1 MQFRQKKNKRR
12 KRPDASEASRPASK
26 TTEDDCQSKK
36 GWIEFLPHYNRFR
49 SLGLLADREASDT
62 SGPFLHLSNMYV
74 LNFTASTTRSKY
86 GTICQSC
93 PKFYYFYWHNLSKVS
108 PIWLFL
114 LQSQNL
120 AQIVKIVFNFT
131 APTTKSKSGT
141 ICQNCF
147 QFYSSHY
154 KVQIWHNL
162 PKLSSILP

>member
-1 MQFRQKKNKRR
+1 MTVNLKK
-12 KRPDASEASRPASK
+12 DGSSFYLI
-26 TTEDDCQSKK
+26 TI
-36 GWIEFLPHYNRFR
+36 G
-49 SLGLLADREASDT
+49 LGLWVCWPTEWLLTHQA
-62 SGPFLHLSNMYV
+62 PFFICLLCKSSISLPLLQDQNMAPSVKIV
-74 LNFTASTTRSKY
+74 LNFTAPSTKSKSC
-86 GTICQSC
+86 TICQSC
-93 PKFYYFYWHNLSKVS
+93 PKFHYFYWHNLSKLS

-120 AQIVKIVFNFT
+120 AQIVKIVLNFT
-131 APTTKSKSGT
+131 APTTKSESCT